1 MKVASVGWPEACL
14 PRQLGI
20 KKKKKKGLFS
30 LARTEVLVVVYERSL
45 GCHWLRNAITLQLFF
60 AWIRKKGVQKANV
73 AKAL

>member
-20 KKKKKKGLFS
+20 KKKKKGLLS

-45 GCHWLRNAITLQLFF
+45 GCHWLRNAMTLQLFC